1 MLTTVYSAGIE
12 GIDGYIVKVECSVVK
27 RFPSYNVVG
36 LPDNAVKESKER
48 IRSSVEHSGFR
59 FPDDEILI
67 NLAPADKKKTGTAFD
82 LPILVGILTSGGL
95 IRAELEGSCFIG
107 ELSLSGEIRAVKGV
121 LCMCSAARNSGIK
134 RVFVPKDNALEA
146 SVVDGIEVY
155 GVSCVKELVGHITCE
170 KCIEPTLFKRDEFLA
185 GTYSSV
191 PDFSDVKGQS
201 FVKRALEIAAAG
213 GHNILMIG
221 PPGTGKS
228 MLAKRLP
235 GILPPLSF
243 EEALETT
250 KIYSSVGLIPPG
262 KAIVTKRPFRS
273 PHHTM
278 SPVSLTG
285 GGSVIKPGEVSLAN
299 NGVLFL
305 DELPEFGKSVTET
318 LRQPIEDRRITIT
331 RASGHLTFPSKFMLV
346 CAMNPC
352 KCGYYGHPKIKCTCR
367 PDEIRKYMSRI
378 SGPLLDRIDIQV
390 EVPALDFEDM
400 ARKGAPSESSLS
412 VRQRVEAA
420 RAISEKRFRSEGK
433 SGGCNAELDTVQIQK
448 YCALDEEGKQIMRMA
463 YDKFGISARGYD
475 RILRL
480 ARTIADL
487 AGRQD
492 VSASD
497 IAEAVQYRTLDRKY
511 KEI

>member
-1 MLTTVYSAGIE
+1 
-12 GIDGYIVKVECSVVK
+12 
-27 RFPSYNVVG
+27 
-36 LPDNAVKESKER
+36 
-48 IRSSVEHSGFR
+48 
-59 FPDDEILI
+59 
-67 NLAPADKKKTGTAFD
+67 
-82 LPILVGILTSGGL
+82 
-95 IRAELEGSCFIG
+95 
-107 ELSLSGEIRAVKGV
+107 
-121 LCMCSAARNSGIK
+121 
-134 RVFVPKDNALEA
+134 
-146 SVVDGIEVY
+146 
-155 GVSCVKELVGHITCE
+155 
-170 KCIEPTLFKRDEFLA
+170 
-185 GTYSSV
+185 
-191 PDFSDVKGQS
+191 
-201 FVKRALEIAAAG
+201 
-213 GHNILMIG
+213 
-221 PPGTGKS
+221 
-228 MLAKRLP
+228 
-235 GILPPLSF
+235 
-243 EEALETT
+243 
-250 KIYSSVGLIPPG
+250 
-262 KAIVTKRPFRS
+262 
-273 PHHTM
+273 
-278 SPVSLTG
+278 
-285 GGSVIKPGEVSLAN
+285 
-299 NGVLFL
+299 
-305 DELPEFGKSVTET
+305 
-318 LRQPIEDRRITIT
+318 
-331 RASGHLTFPSKFMLV
+331 MLV

-487 AGRQD
+487 AGRQN